1 MRVVI
6 AIFDDDIAF
15 NNDNGSG
22 VDSIDNDKGAEL
34 VATWLNY
41 NLHDFYLQ
49 SDDNGCHLAL
59 LQSLHSGGVPL
70 QAPPKAAGKQ
80 EPESIHHK

>member
-22 VDSIDNDKGAEL
+22 VDSIDNDKDAEL
-34 VATWLNY
+34 VATWFCY
-41 NLHDFYLQ
+41 NLYDFTIY
-49 SDDNGCHLAL
+49 
-59 LQSLHSGGVPL
+59 
-70 QAPPKAAGKQ
+70 
-80 EPESIHHK
+80 

>member
-22 VDSIDNDKGAEL
+22 VDSIDNDKDAEL
-34 VATWLNY
+34 VDTWLCC
-41 NLHDFYLQ
+41 NLVVCY
-49 SDDNGCHLAL
+49 STTYK
-59 LQSLHSGGVPL
+59 VITTV
-70 QAPPKAAGKQ
+70 APSFVTLSTFRWGSTAGSSKG
-80 EPESIHHK
+80 SRKTGT